1 MNNKE
6 KIMLVDQLVVDFGKT
21 VKEFRIKS
29 GLTLQDMA
37 EIVSLSPSYVYR
49 IEAHKRKPEI
59 GTRIR
64 FMTEAMG
71 FTSEEINL
79 YLEKYI
85 AKEKIN
91 RESE

>member
-6 KIMLVDQLVVDFGKT
+6 IIILVDQLVEDFGKT

-49 IEAHKRKPEI
+49 IEAHKRRPEI
-59 GTRIR
+59 GTRIK

-71 FTSEEINL
+71 FASEEINL

-85 AKEKIN
+85 AKEKLN
-91 RESE
+91 KESE